1 MKRVILICI
10 ILFATYNI
18 YAQSNSEKMGDT
30 AFSMGNYADAI
41 ELYDAAII
49 LSKDRVDKIQAKRSK
64 AAKCNSLKKTGD
76 SLYASKEYEE
86 SKSKYLQLKS
96 LNPTDKSVSDKLAIL
111 DRLITERKSQEA
123 KAEKMAQI
131 ENSYYDALRLGVEAL
146 EKFREKYPDS
156 EQIHKT
162 DVAINALKMEKYSC
176 SPTEISLYN
185 QIGND
190 FKRIGDTDKARK
202 FYDFSASLAN
212 PEGLYLK
219 ALTYDNITAIEPLS
233 LLVLSSVEGYEPAKD
248 KLIAIKG
255 DNKYDTE
262 VAKRLYKHLCNYRSS
277 LESYV
282 YLYENRGY
290 YPIDRLELADVAK
303 EHYRNLT
310 TINKMKDDDN
320 LIYHFATIIEKVNME
335 PKQLYQLAASKG
347 NIDAVRWIYNQEK
360 NSLNAEGRRAYE
372 NFLEDF
378 NNEMY
383 KSYLKYLKGDEMSS
397 RDWSRVGIY
406 DYDKHEELL
415 SRSFSMNY
423 NYEVKSFKKF
433 IKRYNDTPWDKDVV
447 DYIKQKVAYYS
458 PEYSK
463 RILKIISKLNTSENQ
478 YDIAGNPTYKMVK
491 AGYTEN
497 PHAYIKS
504 VSRELQLWTH
514 FRSSSAK
521 TSTKPST
528 NSSKVTTSYSPSNVN
543 LVVGQYY
550 EHLGGIVFYLDGTN
564 RHGKVMSIKHT
575 TQAMDKNSAVR
586 WMNSNCGAGW
596 RFPSVD
602 ELYILQQ
609 KQSVINRTY
618 CQINRNKVI
627 IDNYNIHWTDAG
639 YCLSIGNAWRKKTTG
654 ELRSKTTGGVLAVKD
669 F

>member
-1 MKRVILICI
+1 MKRILVVT
-10 ILFATYNI
+10 LFFLYSFSNI
-18 YAQSNSEKMGDT
+18 FAQEGPAKAAFAAGDYSAAVQLYQVALST
-30 AFSMGNYADAI
+30 TNEDNQASISKAI
-41 ELYDAAII
+41 EKAKKCINLLKQGDAEYLDRKFESAKSTYLSVLKYNPDDKYAKSRVNLCDNQIIAAANKLKEDAELKEALKDGQMSSLQAFVDKYPQNSKSQLLSAII
-49 LSKDRVDKIQAKRSK
+49 KNYDLSLDK
-64 AAKCNSLKKTGD
+64 KKTSDYILWGD
-76 SLYASKEYEE
+76 LYFEAGNRISA
-86 SKSKYLQLKS
+86 QLWY
-96 LNPTDKSVSDKLAIL
+96 
-111 DRLITERKSQEA
+111 DRACTFGST
-123 KAEKMAQI
+123 
-131 ENSYYDALRLGVEAL
+131 EAL
-146 EKFREKYPDS
+146 YK
-156 EQIHKT
+156 
-162 DVAINALKMEKYSC
+162 
-176 SPTEISLYN
+176 
-185 QIGND
+185 
-190 FKRIGDTDKARK
+190 
-202 FYDFSASLAN
+202 
-212 PEGLYLK
+212 K
-219 ALTYDNITAIEPLS
+219 ALTYDDITAIEPLS

>member
-76 SLYASKEYEE
+76 SLYASKDYEE

-96 LNPTDKSVSDKLAIL
+96 LNPSDKSVSDKLAIL

-123 KAEKMAQI
+123 KAENMAQI

-233 LLVLSSVEGYEPAKD
+233 LLVLSSVAGGYEPAKD
-248 KLIAIKG
+248 KLSSVIG
-255 DNKYDTE
+255 NCKYDTN
-262 VAKRLYKHLCNYRSS
+262 VAKTLYKHLCNYSTD
-277 LESYV
+277 LESFVYV
-282 YLYENRGY
+282 YENRAT
-290 YPIDRLELADVAK
+290 YPIERLNLAESAK
-303 EHYRNLT
+303 LHFQNLT
-310 TINKMKDDDN
+310 TTKEIKYDDN
-320 LIYHFATIIEKVNME
+320 LIYQFATIVEKNLKMEAELLYNM
-335 PKQLYQLAASKG
+335 AASKG
-347 NIDAVRWIYNQEK
+347 NIDALRRVYEMK
-360 NSLNAEGRRAYE
+360 KGSLKYE
-372 NFLEDF
+372 NRQAFEDF
-378 NNEMY
+378 LTHYNLVGY
-383 KSYLKYLKGDEMSS
+383 KSYLKYLRGEHMTSGD
-397 RDWSRVGIY
+397 WNGIY
-406 DYDKHEELL
+406 SYCYDKHEELL
-415 SRSFSMNY
+415 AESFSMRY
-423 NYEVKSFKKF
+423 NFDHKFYKKWIVRKNDNSLWDKEIIEEVKEWAS
-433 IKRYNDTPWDKDVV
+433 
-447 DYIKQKVAYYS
+447 YYS
-458 PEYSK
+458 PKYAK
-463 RILKIISKLNTSENQ
+463 RIIKLVSKLKTADGI
-478 YDIAGNPTYKMVK
+478 YDISANPIYQFVEAGLSDNPHSYNQSIKKEKLWTIAPSNNKTSKSAPRQTSSSSSTTYKPTTASKKDTYYVGQDLGEGYVFAVNDTGTHGLIVSKDINAGKPDSKLSYKAATKYKWRMPTESELYRIGKTLKDKFPV
-491 AGYTEN
+491 AGYL
-497 PHAYIKS
+497 AYNGSGYKC
-504 VSRELQLWTH
+504 VN
-514 FRSSSAK
+514 F
-521 TSTKPST
+521 
-528 NSSKVTTSYSPSNVN
+528 SKKNVYTATVNYSYIYRV
-543 LVVGQYY
+543 
-550 EHLGGIVFYLDGTN
+550 
-564 RHGKVMSIKHT
+564 
-575 TQAMDKNSAVR
+575 
-586 WMNSNCGAGW
+586 
-596 RFPSVD
+596 
-602 ELYILQQ
+602 LY
-609 KQSVINRTY
+609 V
-618 CQINRNKVI
+618 
-627 IDNYNIHWTDAG
+627 A
-639 YCLSIGNAWRKKTTG
+639 
-654 ELRSKTTGGVLAVKD
+654 E

>member
-96 LNPTDKSVSDKLAIL
+96 LNPSDKSVSDKLAIL
-111 DRLITERKSQEA
+111 DRLITECKSQEA

-233 LLVLSSVEGYEPAKD
+233 LLVLSSVAGGYEPAKD
-248 KLIAIKG
+248 KLSSVIG
-255 DNKYDTE
+255 NCKYDTN
-262 VAKRLYKHLCNYRSS
+262 VAKNLYKHLCNYSTD
-277 LESYV
+277 LESFVYV
-282 YLYENRGY
+282 YENRAT
-290 YPIDRLELADVAK
+290 YPIERLNLAESAK
-303 EHYRNLT
+303 LHFQNLT
-310 TINKMKDDDN
+310 TTKEIKYDDN
-320 LIYHFATIIEKVNME
+320 LIYQFATIVEKNLKMEAELLYNM
-335 PKQLYQLAASKG
+335 AASKG
-347 NIDAVRWIYNQEK
+347 NIDALRRVYEMK
-360 NSLNAEGRRAYE
+360 KGSLKYE
-372 NFLEDF
+372 DRQAFEDF
-378 NNEMY
+378 LTYYNLVSY
-383 KSYLKYLKGDEMSS
+383 KSYLKYLRGEHMTSD
-397 RDWSRVGIY
+397 DWNGIY
-406 DYDKHEELL
+406 SYCYDKHEELL
-415 SRSFSMNY
+415 AESFSMRY
-423 NYEVKSFKKF
+423 NFDLKFYKKWIVRKKNDNSLWDKEIIEEVKEWAS
-433 IKRYNDTPWDKDVV
+433 
-447 DYIKQKVAYYS
+447 YYS
-458 PEYSK
+458 PKYAK
-463 RILKIISKLNTSENQ
+463 RIIRLVSKLKTADDI
-478 YDIAGNPTYKMVK
+478 YDISANPIYQFVEAGLSD
-491 AGYTEN
+491 N
-497 PHAYIKS
+497 PHSYKQPIKSEKLWTSYNPYTSKKTQTSNNKSTYYVGQDLEEGYVVTLNDSRTHGLIVTKSSVRSKPNSKLPSSKSATKYKWRMPTEKELLQILNTLKNKFPDGEYLAYNGPGQKYKS
-504 VSRELQLWTH
+504 VSLYKKNVRTATL
-514 FRSSSAK
+514 
-521 TSTKPST
+521 STT
-528 NSSKVTTSYSPSNVN
+528 FTY
-543 LVVGQYY
+543 
-550 EHLGGIVFYLDGTN
+550 HI
-564 RHGKVMSIKHT
+564 
-575 TQAMDKNSAVR
+575 
-586 WMNSNCGAGW
+586 
-596 RFPSVD
+596 
-602 ELYILQQ
+602 LY
-609 KQSVINRTY
+609 V
-618 CQINRNKVI
+618 
-627 IDNYNIHWTDAG
+627 A
-639 YCLSIGNAWRKKTTG
+639 
-654 ELRSKTTGGVLAVKD
+654 E